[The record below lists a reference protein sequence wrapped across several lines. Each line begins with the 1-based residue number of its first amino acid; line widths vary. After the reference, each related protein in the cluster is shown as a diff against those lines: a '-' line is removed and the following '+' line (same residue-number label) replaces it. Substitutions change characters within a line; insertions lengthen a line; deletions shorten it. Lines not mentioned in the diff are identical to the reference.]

1 MPLGINSTDS
11 DECPTSTIDRHHFFF
26 VSSRPGGC
34 GGQDLWM
41 SFRRDRTSEQSWEE
55 PQNLGCAINTAF
67 NEFTPSY
74 FEDESG
80 TPVLYF
86 TSCQPG
92 CDIYASTKGPDGT
105 WGAGIPVAELNTGSN
120 DSRPNVS
127 RDGLEV
133 YFESNRPGTL
143 GLQDVWVSTRRSTS
157 DPWSPPA
164 NLGGDVNS
172 TAADGRPS
180 LSFDKETLYFHSTRS
195 GGAGGTDLYVTTR
208 SKQKG
213 RPQ

>member
-1 MPLGINSTDS
+1 MPLGINSTDA
-11 DECPTSTIDRHHFFF
+11 DECPTVATNRHHFFF

-41 SFRRDRTSEQSWEE
+41 SFRRDRDSQTWEE
-55 PQNLGCAINTAF
+55 PQNLGCEINTSF
-67 NEFTPSY
+67 NDFTPTH
-74 FEDESG
+74 FEDEEGVS
-80 TPVLYF
+80 TLYF
-86 TSCQPG
+86 TSCRPG
-92 CDIYASTKGPDGT
+92 CDIYASTQRADGT
-105 WGAGIPVAELNTGSN
+105 WGPGVPVAELNTESN

-143 GLQDVWVSTRRSTS
+143 GLQDVWVSTRPSTS
-157 DPWSPPA
+157 SAWSTPV
-164 NLGGDVNS
+164 NLGPDVNS

-180 LSFDKETLYFHSTRS
+180 LAFDKTTLYFHSTRP

-208 SKQKG
+208 SKQTGK
-213 RPQ
+213 PE